1 MINLRPYQEK
11 VIVEARVLLRKHKRI
26 LIQIPT
32 GGGKTVVA
40 SFMMKSATERGHA
53 AFFLCHRDFLV
64 DQTSKTFAKADID
77 HSFVAAGRWF
87 NPWAAAHIGM
97 VQTVKQRL
105 EKINKPKFIIWDEA
119 HHIGA
124 ASWSAIMEAWPDA
137 IHIGLT
143 ATPVRL
149 DGKGL
154 DHHFEAMVIGPSVR
168 QLIDLGALCD
178 YKAYAPSAPDL
189 TAVATKMGDYKIDD
203 IEQIMDRSVIIGD
216 MVQQYRQKAAGLL
229 GVYFCSTIKHS
240 QHTAEMFNAAGIP
253 AKHLDG
259 SHSTFERMQAA
270 QAFANRELMVL
281 TNVDLFGEGYDLAA
295 QAGSDVSIEMVGLAR
310 PTQSEGLFLQQ
321 VGRALRPEENKMA
334 VILDHA
340 GNIARH
346 GLPDDDREWMLLG
359 RGKAKT
365 GEASMVK
372 DCKECFASIPK
383 MARVCRY
390 CGASQVDGDAEK
402 AGRTVEVEDGDLH
415 EIDKD
420 RIRKAKKL
428 EEWQCETLG
437 ELIALGKRR
446 GYRDADKWAGFMW
459 TSKQKRKKEKAH
471 ADQMA
476 MAYYETVVRR

>member
-1 MINLRPYQEK
+1 MIKLRSYQEK
-11 VIVEARVLLRKHKRI
+11 VVAEARILLRKHKRI

-40 SFMMKSATERGHA
+40 SYMMKSATERDMA

-64 DQTSKTFAKADID
+64 DQTSKTFTRAEID

-105 EKINKPKFIIWDEA
+105 AKINKPKFIIWDEA

-124 ASWSAIMEAWPDA
+124 ASWAAIMEAWPDA
-137 IHIGLT
+137 IHIGLS

-154 DHHFEAMVIGPSVR
+154 DRHFQAMVIGPSVR
-168 QLIDLGALCD
+168 ELIELGALCD
-178 YKAYAPSAPDL
+178 YKAFAPSAPDL

-216 MVQQYRQKAAGLL
+216 MVQQYRQKAAGML
-229 GVYFCSTIKHS
+229 GVYFCATIKHS

-295 QAGSDVSIEMVGLAR
+295 QAGRDVSIEMVGLAR

-321 VGRALRPEENKMA
+321 VGRSLRPEENKMA

-346 GLPDDDREWMLLG
+346 GLPDDDREWTLQG
-359 RGKAKT
+359 RQKAKVGDGST
-365 GEASMVK
+365 VRQCE
-372 DCKECFASIPK
+372 ECFAQIPK
-383 MARVCRY
+383 TEIKCRY
-390 CGASQVDGDAEK
+390 CGCVKEAPKASGA
-402 AGRTVEVEDGDLH
+402 REVKQEDGELQ
-415 EIDKD
+415 EVDKD
-420 RIRKAKKL
+420 RVRKAKKL
-428 EEWQCETLG
+428 EEWTCETLA

-446 GYRDADKWAGFMW
+446 NYRDAEKWAAHMW
-459 TSKQKRKKEKAH
+459 TSKQARKKEKAH
-471 ADQMA
+471 ADQQA
-476 MAYYETVVRR
+476 LKFYEEAIRR